1 VIQTK
6 NIFSTLLFFSIL
18 CVGLNSNVEPQKL
31 NFRTMTLSSKKKAD
45 LKLILR
51 WYKNKN
57 KSNWTMNFIKTRE
70 KYFIRILSA
79 YPKKNSTK
87 AILLFSGGDGT
98 ASFDIQDIE
107 SPKKK
112 YKYKK
117 SVRPKNNSLSRSAHL
132 FAKEGFIAI
141 NVDVPIPITEDIL
154 IGNDAFGVGTD
165 YRTSKKHL
173 KDIQNIIKF
182 YKKNGIKEFFLAGT
196 SRGSYSVAYLATLIT
211 DPSVKGFISTAS
223 MDDIDII
230 DLSKIQKPFLFVHHE
245 DDECHVT
252 TYGSATYNY
261 QTLSSSSKHFLTV
274 SGGDSPEGRSCG
286 ALSEHG
292 FIGINKKVVKNI
304 TSWMKGN
311 KIPNRISD

>member
-1 VIQTK
+1 MIQTK

-31 NFRTMTLSSKKKAD
+31 NFRTMTLSSKKKAA

-154 IGNDAFGVGTD
+154 IT
-165 YRTSKKHL
+165 
-173 KDIQNIIKF
+173 
-182 YKKNGIKEFFLAGT
+182 
-196 SRGSYSVAYLATLIT
+196 
-211 DPSVKGFISTAS
+211 
-223 MDDIDII
+223 
-230 DLSKIQKPFLFVHHE
+230 
-245 DDECHVT
+245 
-252 TYGSATYNY
+252 
-261 QTLSSSSKHFLTV
+261 
-274 SGGDSPEGRSCG
+274 
-286 ALSEHG
+286 
-292 FIGINKKVVKNI
+292 
-304 TSWMKGN
+304 
-311 KIPNRISD
+311 